1 MSRFGDWSVAAN
13 TASGQ
18 FELSRIAARTTSFEA
33 ARGGLSLERWP
44 SLETV
49 IRLYDT
55 AHAEIRELRL
65 REPGRLSVY
74 VCGPTV
80 YDLPHLGHGRYTLVW
95 DVARRWFSFRGLDV
109 RFVSNITD
117 IDDNIINR
125 ALRDGLS
132 EHEVAATYEAEWWRA
147 MDLLGVARPSD
158 VPHATAWVDAMV
170 DLISSFLE
178 NDVAYAI
185 SDGLYFDVSRVHD
198 YGLLAG
204 QPLESLRAGAR
215 IEASDEKRSP
225 LDFALWKFAKAGEPS
240 WPAPFGAGRPGWH
253 TECVVMSLGLLGDGF
268 DLHTGGFDLKFPHHE
283 NERAQ
288 ALAAGRVFAQHWG
301 HSGWVMVG
309 QEKMSK
315 SLGNFTSLTHLL
327 ETTDAR
333 AYRLLV
339 LRSHYRSPIE
349 VTTAIIADAERSL
362 DRLDSLARRFEL
374 PALAGATLEVASS
387 HALGDAGHALLA
399 RVGALLDEDLDTPG
413 AVATLFEAVSSTNSE
428 ADLGNTELARDLAA
442 AINVLFGALGLP
454 LLGSSDLVDDQSA
467 QLVRHR
473 DEARGDK
480 NWARADEL
488 RDQLVA
494 RGWVVED
501 STSGTQIRRL

>member
-1 MSRFGDWSVAAN
+1 M
-13 TASGQ
+13 
-18 FELSRIAARTTSFEA
+18 
-33 ARGGLSLERWP
+33 
-44 SLETV
+44 
-49 IRLYDT
+49 
-55 AHAEIRELRL
+55 
-65 REPGRLSVY
+65 Y

-117 IDDNIINR
+117 IDDNIIKR
-125 ALRDGLS
+125 AQRDGLS
-132 EHEVAATYEAEWWRA
+132 EQEVAATYEAEWWHA
-147 MDLLGVARPSD
+147 MDLLGVARPSET
-158 VPHATAWVDAMV
+158 PHATQWVDEMV
-170 DLISSFLE
+170 DLITFFL
-178 NDVAYAI
+178 DSDTGYTT
-185 SDGLYFDVSRVHD
+185 SDGVYFDVSQVPD

-225 LDFALWKFAKAGEPS
+225 LDFALWKFAKEGEPS

-288 ALAAGRVFAQHWG
+288 ATAAGRDFAHHWD

-309 QEKMSK
+309 LEKMSK

-339 LRSHYRSPIE
+339 IRSHYRSPID
-349 VTTAIIADAERSL
+349 VTTATIADAERSL
-362 DRLDSLARRFEL
+362 ERLDALARRFEL
-374 PALAGATLEVASS
+374 PALAGDVIEVASS
-387 HALGDAGHALLA
+387 HALGPKGRALVA
-399 RVGALLDEDLDTPG
+399 KVGAMLDEDLDTPS
-413 AVATLFEAVSSTNSE
+413 AVAALFEAVSLTNQL
-428 ADLGNTELARDLAA
+428 ADQGEDEIAWDLAVG
-442 AINVLFGALGLP
+442 INVLFGALGLT
-454 LLGSSDLVDDQSA
+454 LLGSSDHVDEESS
-467 QLVRHR
+467 QLVRAR
-473 DEARGDK
+473 DEARAAKD
-480 NWARADEL
+480 WARADEL
-488 RDQLVA
+488 RVQLMEL
-494 RGWVVED
+494 GWVVED
-501 STSGTQIRRL
+501 SASGTLIRRA